1 MSEKTRE
8 RIVRA
13 AEVLFAR
20 EGYAA
25 TSLRHITSE
34 AGVNLAAVNYHFG
47 SKENLLGEILD
58 RVVGPINAE
67 RLQLLDEAEAGGVP
81 DVTAVLRAFLLPDL
95 HVLDGLRRRDP
106 ELPRFVSRMYTEGSE
121 LMNEMMGRQFAET
134 RRRFSAAFRN
144 AAPGLGSEEIAWRMG
159 CVVGIVVYL
168 FAGVVA
174 SGMPDL
180 IRDSPE
186 ENLDRLL
193 AVTVPLM
200 TAPVAEVAG

>member
-1 MSEKTRE
+1 MSEETRE

-58 RVVGPINAE
+58 RVVRPINTE
-67 RLQLLDEAEAGGVP
+67 RLHLLDQAEAEGLL
-81 DVTAVLRAFLLPDL
+81 DVTGVLRAFLLPDL

-121 LMNEMMGRQFAET
+121 LMTEMMGRQFAQT
-134 RRRFSAAFRN
+134 RGRFYAAFQK
-144 AAPGLGSEEIAWRMG
+144 ALPDLSSEEIAWRLG

-168 FAGVVA
+168 FAGVEA
-174 SGMPDL
+174 SGLPHL

-186 ENLDRLL
+186 ENLSRLL
-193 AVTVPLM
+193 AITVPVM
-200 TAPVAEVAG
+200 TAPVEVDV